1 MLIAS
6 ACRYACTITNYASPI
21 EKQLDFR
28 FNLSTSSRNEGKCSI
43 IVLIM
48 MIHVTEVQ
56 HVFESRGGTRP
67 ALEHLLGR
75 GGGMC
80 IIFVF
85 CLTNLAHREWK

>member
-1 MLIAS
+1 MSL
-6 ACRYACTITNYASPI
+6 CTSTNYASPI

-43 IVLIM
+43 NND
-48 MIHVTEVQ
+48 IHVTEV

-67 ALEHLLGR
+67 ALEHLLG

-85 CLTNLAHREWK
+85 CLTNLAHRECK